1 MFPQRANVIT
11 YTLTVENTGDLALT
25 GVIPTGTPTITFSL
39 ISGDINSNNILDVGE
54 TWTYTATHT
63 VTQAEIDAG
72 TDIQQDVSVDTDQT
86 DPGTDSVSV
95 TVTGPQWYSYL
106 PLIIRP

>member
-1 MFPQRANVIT
+1 MIT
-11 YTLTVENTGDLALT
+11 YTLTVDNNGDVPLT
-25 GVIPTGTPTITFSL
+25 GVNPTGTPTITFSL
-39 ISGDINSNNILDVGE
+39 TSGDLNSNNILDVGE

-86 DPGTDSVSV
+86 DPGTDTVSV
-95 TVTGPQWYSYL
+95 TISMPEWFSYL
-106 PLIIRP
+106 PMILRP